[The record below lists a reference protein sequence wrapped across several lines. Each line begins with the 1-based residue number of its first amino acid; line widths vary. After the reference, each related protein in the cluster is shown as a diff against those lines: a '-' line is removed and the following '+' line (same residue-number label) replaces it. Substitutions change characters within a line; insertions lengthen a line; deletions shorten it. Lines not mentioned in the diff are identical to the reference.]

1 LIINNI
7 KEDGMELRKRAFG
20 IAVGLVWGL
29 SVMLGTWWLLIRCDP
44 GEFVSKLSTF
54 YLGYSY
60 SWGGAVIGFLW
71 GFVDGFIGGFLIA
84 WIYNLVNKSIK
95 PKTEK

>member
-1 LIINNI
+1 
-7 KEDGMELRKRAFG
+7 MELRKRALGVAF
-20 IAVGLVWGL
+20 GLVWGL
-29 SVMLGTWWLLIRCDP
+29 AIMLGTWWLLIFGYK
-44 GEFVSKLSTF
+44 GELISRLGQF
-54 YLGYSY
+54 YIGYSF
-60 SWGGAVIGFLW
+60 SWGGAVIGFIW

>member
-1 LIINNI
+1 
-7 KEDGMELRKRAFG
+7 MELRKRALG

-29 SVMLGTWWLLIRCDP
+29 TIMLATWWLLLNNAT
-44 GEFVSKLSTF
+44 GETISKLSKI

-60 SWGGAVIGFLW
+60 TWGGAVIGLLW

-84 WIYNLVNKSIK
+84 WIYNLVNKSLSK
-95 PKTEK
+95 AKAA

>member
-1 LIINNI
+1 
-7 KEDGMELRKRAFG
+7 MELRKRALGVAF
-20 IAVGLVWGL
+20 GLVWGL
-29 SVMLGTWWLLIRCDP
+29 AIMLGTWWLLLFGQS
-44 GEFVSKLSTF
+44 GEIMGRISKF
-54 YLGYSY
+54 YLGYSF
-60 SWGGAVIGFLW
+60 SFVGGIVGFIW